1 MSKSKSHTLD
11 PLWITKGYGDIDAEY
26 LKYILL
32 AANKKFREQLELGD
46 LSKFNE
52 ILFHSLNLNNLAIE
66 GTVFDFKLNPKWDDP
81 KLSEIRK
88 HLRQLYQMPDN
99 MIEIFRSANYLF
111 TNLLIDYLDEIN
123 TKIQESRI
131 YYMNDT
137 IHREKQIFLIL
148 NHLDDRNYHIWK
160 LRFDG
165 RLKMGSRLEFIKT
178 IKADGDDG
186 DDSIKRAINLD
197 SDPILSKMNHD
208 ENVIL
213 ILNKDRSDSEGI
225 INSVAS
231 SISFS
236 RGVGFSVNFTP
247 SILQALQDLL
257 VEERVMP
264 FTIKSWK

>member
-1 MSKSKSHTLD
+1 MSKNKSHILD
-11 PLWITKGYGDIDAEY
+11 PLWITKGSGDIDAEY

-52 ILFHSLNLNNLAIE
+52 IMFHSLNLNNLAVE

-81 KLSEIRK
+81 KLSEIRG
-88 HLRQLYQMPDN
+88 HLRQIYQMPDN
-99 MIEIFRSANYLF
+99 VIEIFRSANYLF
-111 TNLLIDYLDEIN
+111 TNLLIEYLDEIN
-123 TKIQESRI
+123 TKIQESQI
-131 YYMNDT
+131 YYMNDS

-178 IKADGDDG
+178 IKVDEEDDAL
-186 DDSIKRAINLD
+186 KRAVDRD
-197 SDPILSKMNHD
+197 SDSILSKMNHD

-213 ILNKDRSDSEGI
+213 ILHKDRSDSEGI
-225 INSVAS
+225 INSIAS

-236 RGVGFSVNFTP
+236 RGIGFSVKFTP
-247 SILQALQDLL
+247 NILQELQDLL